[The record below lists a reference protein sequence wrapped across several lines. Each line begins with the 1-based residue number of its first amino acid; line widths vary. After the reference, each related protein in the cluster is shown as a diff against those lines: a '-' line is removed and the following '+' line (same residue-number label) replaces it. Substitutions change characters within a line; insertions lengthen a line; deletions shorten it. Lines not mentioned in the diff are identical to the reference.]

1 MTTPRTLTPTAPD
14 LEMSVLGSCL
24 IDPKAAALAA
34 TRLLPSD
41 FFDDTRRLTFSTIQR
56 LVQAGTPVDR
66 VTVKT
71 AEPTIPATSLLD
83 LEEAV
88 PTSANATH
96 YIEQVR
102 TCGRSR
108 ERLQAA
114 KRLVEHLSSN
124 GTDSDAHIR
133 DFLEFAGY
141 PRDARDGNTPD
152 LPSLD
157 APVTIL
163 RGMREQGDP
172 IPTGLPVLDDRLR
185 GGMRRGKALVIGGTA
200 GAGKTALGL
209 QVVRTMAEGG
219 CAVAC
224 LMADEGREPAVIRLG
239 QQLGWERAQIEDGIE
254 GALAGI
260 ARALEQA
267 ILLFPDPDAD
277 ADVTLEGVAEALVQA
292 HPDRQ
297 GVLFVDSIQTVRTRR
312 DGKDLPTL
320 RERIMANARTA
331 RRMALEHNLMVL
343 YTSEVNRSWYRAR
356 KEEDRASDLAA
367 FAEARIEFS
376 ADVLLTM
383 RSLDDDPDL
392 VEVRI
397 PKNRLG
403 SRSGFMLRLDR
414 ERARFAM
421 ADGDS
426 RQEVQDAAVI
436 RRVEETTASL
446 LRALTEHP
454 GLTRGQLQEIV
465 AVKTELFVKALHGV
479 KASGMVRVEP
489 EGRAVRHFL
498 SEVPTR

>member
-1 MTTPRTLTPTAPD
+1 MSQPRTLAPIVPD
-14 LEMSVLGSCL
+14 LEMSVLGACL
-24 IDPKAAALAA
+24 VNAKAAALAA
-34 TRLLPSD
+34 ARLRPSD
-41 FFDDTRRLTFSTIQR
+41 FFDDTRRLTFATIQR
-56 LVQAGTPVDR
+56 LVQAGTPIDR

-71 AEPTIPATSLLD
+71 AEPGIPATSLLD

-88 PTSANATH
+88 PSAVNAAH

-114 KRLVEHLSSN
+114 KHLVEHLSSN
-124 GTDSDAHIR
+124 GTDADAHIQ
-133 DFLEFAGY
+133 DFLELAGY
-141 PRDARDGNTPD
+141 PGDTPNGSAPA
-152 LPSLD
+152 LPALD
-157 APVTIL
+157 APVAVL
-163 RGMREQGDP
+163 RGMHEQGDP
-172 IPTGLPVLDDRLR
+172 IPTGLAVLDDRLR

-209 QVVRTMAEGG
+209 QIGRTMAEAG

-239 QQLGWERAQIEDGIE
+239 QQLGWERAQIEDGLE

-260 ARALEQA
+260 AQVLERAV
-267 ILLFPDPDAD
+267 LLFPDPDAD
-277 ADVTLEGVAEALVQA
+277 ADVTVEGVAEALVRA
-292 HPDRQ
+292 HPERQ

-312 DGKDLPTL
+312 GATGLPSL
-320 RERIMANARTA
+320 RERIMENARTA
-331 RRMALEHNLMVL
+331 RRMALEHNLVVL

-403 SRSGFMLRLDR
+403 ARSGFLLRLNR
-414 ERARFAM
+414 ERARFTEV
-421 ADGDS
+421 DGDP
-426 RQEVQDAAVI
+426 RQDVQDVALT
-436 RRVEETTASL
+436 RRAEEATATL

-465 AVKTELFVKALHGV
+465 AVKGEIFVKALHSV
-479 KASGMVRVEP
+479 KTSGIVRVEP
-489 EGRAVRHFL
+489 EGRAMRHFL
-498 SEVPTR
+498 TEVPK